1 VEAWPKVTTAGG
13 IVKRHGYLVKMLL
26 LQDTVITV
34 AGWVGPTV
42 AISLVIIAGSFAAIA
57 LVIAAT
63 AKAAAGQIENL
74 GRAVENLRKDLAP
87 ALDSVHHLGDEAR
100 ELAAKLGNE
109 AEDVVEASRAL
120 RVKVKDRL
128 IDLEAVYD
136 VLESEIEETALDVA
150 TTLRSFRTRASWYRW
165 VRRLLGAGKHR

>member
-13 IVKRHGYLVKMLL
+13 IVKRHGYLGKMLL

-34 AGWVGPTV
+34 AGWVGPTI

-87 ALDSVHHLGDEAR
+87 ALDSVHLLGDEAR
-100 ELAAKLGNE
+100 QLAAKVGNE

-120 RVKVKDRL
+120 RMKVKDRL